1 MPIRSALTHS
11 VGVAVFPDAGEFY
24 KRLGDVTNM
33 GTDMLWYPGIGVV
46 NVDGSFESTCTTLNP
61 KNPCLIGRPDDV
73 KRRALFEGIKAGNR
87 VTGTHTGGDLAAD
100 HMLDVIEEASKAAG
114 MTLEQIRAKRHTID
128 HCTFSPRPDQIER
141 AKGLNILWSCGANFI
156 ETDAADAEKWYG
168 AKYANAWVVPAGSI
182 LKANGRL
189 AGHGE
194 GVQNGRY
201 FHNLEMLLTRK
212 DSHGRVWGAH
222 EAIDRT
228 ALLRMYTIWA
238 ADYVGREDRLGS
250 LEPGKF
256 ADLVVLDRDYMVIP
270 HEEFSEINALLT
282 MVGGKVVYEHESMRR
297 SD

>member
-1 MPIRSALTHS
+1 
-11 VGVAVFPDAGEFY
+11 
-24 KRLGDVTNM
+24 
-33 GTDMLWYPGIGVV
+33 
-46 NVDGSFESTCTTLNP
+46 
-61 KNPCLIGRPDDV
+61 
-73 KRRALFEGIKAGNR
+73 
-87 VTGTHTGGDLAAD
+87 VTGTHTGGDLAVD

-114 MTLEQIRAKRHTID
+114 MTIEQIRAKHHTID
-128 HCTFSPRPDQIER
+128 HCTFSPRPDQLER
-141 AKGLNILWSCGANFI
+141 AKQLNILWSCGANFI
-156 ETDAADAEKWYG
+156 DTDAADAAKWYG
-168 AKYANAWVVPAGSI
+168 EKYANAWVVPAASV

-194 GVQNGRY
+194 GVRNGHY

-212 DSHGRVWGAH
+212 DSEGRVWGAH

-228 ALLRMYTIWA
+228 ALLRMYTIWS

-256 ADLVVLDRDYMVIP
+256 ADLAVLDRDYMAIP

-282 MVGGKVVYEHESMRR
+282 MVNGEIVYEHPRMKT